1 MVSVVS
7 FVEPQKRMNI
17 IWCSYC
23 SISCLVGKRLEI
35 VQSSD
40 LVLTLI
46 ATSQGCSEVDMG
58 GVWRLSSRRA
68 VDLNLGNICEID
80 E

>member
-7 FVEPQKRMNI
+7 FVEPQKRTNI
-17 IWCSYC
+17 IWCSYYSTSC
-23 SISCLVGKRLEI
+23 SVGKRLEI

-40 LVLTLI
+40 LVLALI

-58 GVWRLSSRRA
+58 GIWQLSSGRA
-68 VDLNLGNICEID
+68 VDLNLRNICEM
-80 E
+80 EE